1 MGGKTEKA
9 NMETKKMRRKAENT
23 EQKIIGKN
31 TRRRERNRLHER
43 RRRKKDN
50 AERRQ
55 NNGKGREREIRYKR
69 YQDIVNADST
79 KKVKKMQII
88 RHGNR

>member
-1 MGGKTEKA
+1 M
-9 NMETKKMRRKAENT
+9 
-23 EQKIIGKN
+23 
-31 TRRRERNRLHER
+31 HER

-55 NNGKGREREIRYKR
+55 KNDKGREREIRYKR

-79 KKVKKMQII
+79 KKVKKNADYKTWKQMKRENDQ
-88 RHGNR
+88 GNKKKNTRTTQ